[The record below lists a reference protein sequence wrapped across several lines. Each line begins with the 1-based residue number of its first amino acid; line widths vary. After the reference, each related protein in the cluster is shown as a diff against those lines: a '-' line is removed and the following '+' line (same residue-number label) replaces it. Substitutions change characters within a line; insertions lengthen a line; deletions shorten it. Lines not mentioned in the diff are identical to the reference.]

1 MPERIA
7 FDKDGLGN
15 VLLVAI
21 SVCLVCS
28 IVVSTA
34 AVMTKPQQ
42 LLNQE
47 LDRKQNI
54 LRAAGMLAEGSDAGS
69 DGRSVEELFAEFTVH
84 AVDLDTGQFTDVVD
98 VASYD
103 PVRAARDTAL
113 SRDLSAIE
121 DVATIGRRENTSLVY
136 VRRTHDGELDKVVLP
151 VRGYGL
157 WGTLFGYLV
166 LEGDLTTVAG
176 LGFYAQKETPGLGG
190 EVDNPSW
197 KASWRGV
204 VAFDAQGEPAIKL
217 VKTRSPEGSDAARH
231 EVDALAGA
239 TLTTRGVENLVRFW
253 TGELGFRTFLSNLN
267 TRS

>member
-1 MPERIA
+1 VPERVS
-7 FDKDGLGN
+7 FDKEGLAN
-15 VLLVAI
+15 VLLVAV

-34 AVMTKPQQ
+34 AVLAKPQQ

-54 LRAAGMLAEGSDAGS
+54 LRAAGMLADGSDSGAN
-69 DGRSVEELFAEFTVH
+69 GRGVEELFAEFTVH
-84 AVDLDTGQFTDVVD
+84 AVDLDTGRFTDVVD
-98 VASYD
+98 VESYD
-103 PVRAARDTAL
+103 PVRAARDAAL
-113 SRDLSAIE
+113 SRDLSSKE
-121 DVATIGRRENTSLVY
+121 DVATIGRRENVSLVY
-136 VRRTHDGELDKVVLP
+136 VRRHPDGELDKVVLP

-157 WGTLFGYLV
+157 WGTLFGYLA
-166 LEGDLTTVAG
+166 LEGDLNTVAG

-197 KASWRGV
+197 KALWRGV
-204 VAFDAQGEPAIKL
+204 IAFDAAGVPAIKL
-217 VKTRSPEGSDAARH
+217 VKIRSPEGSDAARH

-253 TGELGFRTFLSNLN
+253 TGELGFGTFLSNLN
-267 TRS
+267 APS